1 MMIQM
6 RTTLTLPDDVY
17 AVAKSLAVRQG
28 VSIGEAVAELARRGM
43 NSEAPIDTSK
53 VFPCFV
59 LGPEVPALTLEQ
71 TLAAEDEL

>member
-1 MMIQM
+1 MMILM

-17 AVAKSLAVRQG
+17 AVAKSLAVRHG
-28 VSIGEAVAELARRGM
+28 VSIGEALAELARRGM

-59 LGPEVPALTLEQ
+59 LGSEVPTLTLER